1 MSPHSAPTVDIEL
14 PIERSRRYRFFEQR
28 TAIISCSLLVLP
40 PIVSLW
46 FPWPVSVILIV
57 YTLFWLYRS
66 VGMSS
71 RLVAGYRQYRRAIQQ
86 DWLALCKALP
96 ADRHWPKL
104 RHAVIIAVSNEVESI
119 VTATLDALAASH
131 YPLGSVLVVI
141 AVEARG
147 GAKTVASMQRLG
159 RQYQSRFESLL
170 VVVHP
175 GDRPGEVRGKGA
187 I

>member
-14 PIERSRRYRFFEQR
+14 PIERSRRYRFFEQLP
-28 TAIISCSLLVLP
+28 AIISWSLLVLP
-40 PIVSLW
+40 PIFS
-46 FPWPVSVILIV
+46 
-57 YTLFWLYRS
+57 LYRS

-131 YPLGSVLVVI
+131 YPLGRVLVVI

-147 GAKTVASMQRLG
+147 GAKTVAAMQRLG
-159 RQYQSRFESLL
+159 RQY
-170 VVVHP
+170 
-175 GDRPGEVRGKGA
+175 
-187 I
+187 